1 MAQRETAPIQSM
13 TGFASREGET
23 GGIGWQMDVR
33 SVNGRSLDV
42 RIRLPAGLDRHE
54 PEIRRMIAA
63 AFRRG
68 NIAMTLTFRRG
79 EAPARYTVNHEQL
92 AAYIDAIQSLAE
104 CGSVAAPRADG
115 LLALKGVIETAS
127 EEETVLPTEVLT
139 EVIGLL
145 IGDLTAERQA
155 EGARIVPMILG
166 QLDDMDRIRGYIDEH
181 PERKVETIKA
191 RVDRQIAALLSGQ
204 SLSEERLHQEA
215 ALIATRADVRE
226 ELDRL
231 SAHIAAARELL
242 AEGGPVGRRLDFLAQ
257 ELNRETNTICA
268 KSPHHAVTAMGLEL
282 KAVVEQMRE
291 QVQNLE

>member
-13 TGFASREGET
+13 TGFASREGEQD
-23 GGIGWQMDVR
+23 GIGWQMDVR

-54 PEIRRMIAA
+54 PEIRRMIGG

-68 NIAMTLTFRRG
+68 NIAMTLTLRRG
-79 EAPARYTVNHEQL
+79 EAPARYIVNQEQL
-92 AAYIDAIQSLAE
+92 AAYVDAIQSLAAS
-104 CGSVAAPRADG
+104 GSVAAPRADG
-115 LLALKGVIETAS
+115 LLALKGVIEATGD
-127 EEETVLPTEVLT
+127 EETLLSGAVVVEGVA
-139 EVIGLL
+139 GL
-145 IGDLTAERQA
+145 IADLTTERQA
-155 EGARIVPMILG
+155 EGGRIVPMILG
-166 QLDDMDRIRGYIDEH
+166 QLEDMDRIRGYIDEH
-181 PERKVETIKA
+181 PERSVETIKA